1 MKVINVIAGPGAGKS
16 TLASGLYN
24 RAKCR
29 GWNVELVTEVAKDL
43 VWEGRSVALA
53 NQAYVFGRQVQ
64 RLERLKGKVDLVI
77 TDSPFLLSA
86 IYAPQDYPE
95 EWESVV
101 VKLWKGYDNV
111 VAFLERG
118 PWFDDRGRV
127 HNLEASLEVDRQ
139 IAVLLAKH
147 DITYTQVNHGY
158 HNLDAVLDAVLAHQA
173 SVGGN
178 LQKGGVLC
186 T

>member
-1 MKVINVIAGPGAGKS
+1 MQVINVIAGPGAGKS
-16 TLASGLYN
+16 TLASGLYH

-43 VWEGRSVALA
+43 VWEGRDIALA

-64 RLERLKGKVDLVI
+64 RLERLKGRVDLVI
-77 TDSPFLLSA
+77 TDSPILLSA
-86 IYAPQDYPE
+86 IYAPENYPE

-101 VKLWKGYDNV
+101 VKLWKGYNNV

-127 HNLEASLEVDRQ
+127 HNLEASLEVDRK

-147 DITYTQVNHGY
+147 DITYTQVDHGY
-158 HNLDAVLDAVLAHQA
+158 HNLDDVLDAVLSQQPLSEAIPRKE
-173 SVGGN
+173 V
-178 LQKGGVLC
+178 
-186 T
+186 

>member
-1 MKVINVIAGPGAGKS
+1 MQVINVIAGPGAGKS
-16 TLASGLYN
+16 TLASGLYH

-43 VWEGRSVALA
+43 VWEGRDIALA

-64 RLERLKGKVDLVI
+64 RLERLKGRVDLVI
-77 TDSPFLLSA
+77 TDSPILLSA
-86 IYAPQDYPE
+86 IYAPKDYPV
-95 EWESVV
+95 EWEDVV

-127 HNLEASLEVDRQ
+127 HNLEASLEVDHK

-147 DITYTQVNHGY
+147 DITYTQVDHGY
-158 HNLDAVLDAVLAHQA
+158 HNLDDVLDAVLSKQ
-173 SVGGN
+173 
-178 LQKGGVLC
+178 VLSEAIQRKEV
-186 T
+186 

>member
-16 TLASGLYN
+16 TLASGLYHV
-24 RAKCR
+24 AKRR

-43 VWEGRSVALA
+43 VWEGRDIALA

-86 IYAPQDYPE
+86 IYAPKDYPV

-101 VKLWKGYDNV
+101 VKLWKSYDNV
-111 VAFLERG
+111 TTFLERG

-127 HNLEASLEVDRQ
+127 HNLETSLEVDRK

-147 DITYTQVNHGY
+147 DITYTQVSHGY
-158 HNLDAVLDAVLAHQA
+158 HNLDAVLDAVLAQQHSSEAIQRKE
-173 SVGGN
+173 V
-178 LQKGGVLC
+178 
-186 T
+186 

>member
-1 MKVINVIAGPGAGKS
+1 MKVINVIAGPGTGKS
-16 TLASGLYN
+16 TLASGLYHE
-24 RAKCR
+24 AKRR

-43 VWEGRSVALA
+43 VWEGRHCALS

-64 RLERLKGKVDLVI
+64 RIHRLEGQVDFVI

-86 IYAPQDYPE
+86 IYAPVDYPP
-95 EWESVV
+95 EWEKVV
-101 VKLWKGYDNV
+101 VELWKRYDNT

-127 HNLEASLEVDRQ
+127 HSLQQSVEIDQ
-139 IAVLLAKH
+139 KIAVLLNKH
-147 DITYTQVNHGY
+147 NITYTQVDCGY
-158 HNLDAVLDAVLAHQA
+158 SNPGEVLDSIL
-173 SVGGN
+173 SN
-178 LQKGGVLC
+178 

>member
-1 MKVINVIAGPGAGKS
+1 MQVINVIAGPGAGKS
-16 TLASGLYN
+16 TLASGLYH

-43 VWEGRSVALA
+43 VWEGRDIALA

-64 RLERLKGKVDLVI
+64 RLERLKGRVDLVI
-77 TDSPFLLSA
+77 TDSPILLSA
-86 IYAPQDYPE
+86 IYAPEDYPV

-101 VKLWKGYDNV
+101 VKLWKRYNNV

-127 HNLEASLEVDRQ
+127 HNLEASLEVDRK

-147 DITYTQVNHGY
+147 DITYTQVDHGY
-158 HNLDAVLDAVLAHQA
+158 HNLDDVLDAVLGKQMLSEAIQRKE
-173 SVGGN
+173 V
-178 LQKGGVLC
+178 
-186 T
+186 